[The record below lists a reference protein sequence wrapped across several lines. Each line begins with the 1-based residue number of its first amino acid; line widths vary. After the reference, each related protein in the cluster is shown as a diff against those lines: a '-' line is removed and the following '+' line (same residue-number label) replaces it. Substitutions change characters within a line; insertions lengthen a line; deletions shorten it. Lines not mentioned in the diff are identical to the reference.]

1 MFIGIVGRTR
11 TEFCRARLLLM
22 DTTLTVKVAYKKV
35 TGEKILQEYIS
46 DQNEYILFKNLEN
59 APLSTM
65 SNMCHLRLN
74 FTYKHGVITKTA
86 KNTTSWIPNWRSPSP
101 TFEPTDSSPS

>member
-1 MFIGIVGRTR
+1 MGIVGHTT
-11 TEFCRARLLLM
+11 TEFRRARLLPT
-22 DTTLTVKVAYKKV
+22 DTPLTAKVAYEKD
-35 TGEKILQEYIS
+35 TGEKILQEYKS
-46 DQNEYILFKNLEN
+46 DQNGYILFKNLEN
-59 APLSTM
+59 APLSTL

-101 TFEPTDSSPS
+101 TLEPTDSSPP